1 MKSMITAK
9 ERKLLVQYKREW
21 DELGRY
27 LHSATVD
34 AETASPEVWRRYFE
48 GCLKLS
54 ATPYPGMEL
63 AAHILARDYLMKKHG
78 VKTFDLS
85 GRFKPKSNNIGC
97 RDRCGIKAQSASGEK
112 IAAIILSGDGGFDDA
127 IIAEMLDEE
136 LWGAKASLYY
146 VFFATMKGYTWAVRQ
161 YRKRYPACKFV
172 FLDPPKA

>member
-9 ERKLLVQYKREW
+9 ERKLLIQYKREW

-85 GRFKPKSNNIGC
+85 GRFKPKSNISY
-97 RDRCGIKAQSASGEK
+97 RDRCGIKAKSASGEK
-112 IAAIILSGDGGFDDA
+112 IAAIILSGDYERLHLGGA
-127 IIAEMLDEE
+127 PIPQALSS
-136 LWGAKASLYY
+136 LQVCVLGPAKNLSQ
-146 VFFATMKGYTWAVRQ
+146 K
-161 YRKRYPACKFV
+161 
-172 FLDPPKA
+172 